1 MNFIIFP
8 SIRSNSRL
16 ELRWS
21 VRKLQTGNRKRSN
34 IRSSRTRRLGRMSNS
49 WPEDELDTE
58 AQEMQQQQQQQRPHK
73 DNIAGGF
80 TLIRLTIDKRGDL
93 FSGSKS

>member
-16 ELRWS
+16 ELRS
-21 VRKLQTGNRKRSN
+21 NVRKLRKRSN

-49 WPEDELDTE
+49 WPEDELD
-58 AQEMQQQQQQQRPHK
+58 
-73 DNIAGGF
+73 I
-80 TLIRLTIDKRGDL
+80 TI
-93 FSGSKS
+93 